1 MPWCKSLKKPTA
13 PWRARNEFDGKRTS
27 GDGSTELRRLL
38 MILMAL
44 SVEPAWAADSLASK
58 PNIVFILADDI
69 GYGDLGCYGAS
80 KVKTPH
86 LDRLSQN
93 GMRFT
98 DAHTPSAVCTPTR
111 YALLAGQYAWRHPA
125 GARILSGAAP
135 LCIDAGTETIAS
147 LLKRAGYATGVV
159 GKWHLGLG
167 EKEADYNGDIQRGP
181 RDVGF
186 DESFIVPATGDRV
199 PCVYVE
205 NQRVVGYDPQ
215 DPIRVSYGK
224 PIGDEPTGAGSP
236 DLLKIRPSHGHDNTI
251 INGIS
256 RIGYMTGGKA
266 ARWRDEDMAD
276 RLTTKAVEFIEKN
289 QRAPFFLYFA
299 THDVHVPRVP
309 HPRFKGQSQ
318 CGTRGDVIEELDW
331 CVGQVLST
339 LDRLKLANNTL
350 VIFTSDNGG
359 VMDDGYQDGSG
370 NDTSGHRC
378 NGALRGFKGGLYEG
392 GSRVPFIA
400 RWTGRIPAGKTSE
413 ELVCLVDMLA
423 TFARITGQ
431 PLETSAGPD
440 SFNILSALL
449 AEKPERPCRKH
460 LVSHGGGG
468 GLAIRNGSWKLI
480 PSVGKAGN
488 KSSSSDPELYDLATD
503 LAEQHNRAVEQ
514 PAQVQELQTLLETIR
529 QTGHSR
535 ELADSP

>member
-1 MPWCKSLKKPTA
+1 M
-13 PWRARNEFDGKRTS
+13 
-27 GDGSTELRRLL
+27 RRLL

-44 SVEPAWAADSLASK
+44 SVEPAWAADSLPSR

-80 KVKTPH
+80 KVKTLH
-86 LDRLSQN
+86 LDRLSHR

-111 YALLAGQYAWRHPA
+111 YALLTGQYAWRHPA
-125 GARILSGAAP
+125 AARILSGAAP
-135 LCIDAGTETIAS
+135 LCIDRGTETVAS

-167 EKEADYNGDIQRGP
+167 EKEADYNGDIPRGP

-186 DESFIVPATGDRV
+186 DYSFIVPATGDRV

-205 NQRVVGYDPQ
+205 NQRVVDYDSQ

-224 PIGDEPTGAGSP
+224 PIGDEPTGANNA

-256 RIGYMTGGKA
+256 RIGYMSGGKA

-276 RLTTKAVEFIEKN
+276 RLTAKAVEFIEKH

-309 HPRFKGQSQ
+309 HPRFKGQSD

-331 CVGQVLST
+331 CVGQVLES
-339 LDRLKLANNTL
+339 LARLKLDNNTL

-370 NDTSGHRC
+370 NDTSGHLC

-392 GSRVPFIA
+392 GSRVPFMA
-400 RWTGRIPAGKTSE
+400 RWTGRIPAGKTSG

-423 TFARITGQ
+423 TFAAIVGQ
-431 PLETSAGPD
+431 PFDSGAGPD
-440 SFNILSALL
+440 SMNVLPALL
-449 AEKPERPCRKH
+449 AEKPDQLCRDH

-468 GLAIRNGSWKLI
+468 GLAIRKGSWKLI
-480 PSVGKAGN
+480 PASGKSGN
-488 KSSSSDPELYDLATD
+488 QSPSASPELYDLASD

-514 PAQVQELQTLLETIR
+514 PSKVQELQTMLETIR
-529 QTGHSR
+529 QTGRSR
-535 ELADSP
+535 ELTDSP